1 MSISANITKSG
12 RYLLPSLQ
20 LLCWTVISLFG
31 KVMEEYVICI
41 FVVSEQQSFL
51 VSDPG
56 SKNRFMLTN
65 WVRGHDYLLGLVHSA
80 LCGSWGPELL
90 SSACAASHL
99 PILPFWTPFVVLC
112 CSPPHTYCFSPFS
125 PCSMETPDS
134 SRSFFSASWN
144 KLSLIKREHS

>member
-1 MSISANITKSG
+1 
-12 RYLLPSLQ
+12 
-20 LLCWTVISLFG
+20 
-31 KVMEEYVICI
+31 MEEYVICI
-41 FVVSEQQSFL
+41 FVVSVQHSFL

-112 CSPPHTYCFSPFS
+112 CSPTPLTAFHPSPPVPWKHPIPLDLFSLVAEIS
-125 PCSMETPDS
+125 
-134 SRSFFSASWN
+134 
-144 KLSLIKREHS
+144 